1 MSRILH
7 IARRGSAL
15 SAIVPSVRD
24 PLSTRRRDP
33 AWVWYALAAGA
44 LAVLAVLDAI
54 GFLDRFGP

>member
-1 MSRILH
+1 MIRCVS
-7 IARRGSAL
+7 
-15 SAIVPSVRD
+15 D

-33 AWVWYALAAGA
+33 AWVWYAFAAGA